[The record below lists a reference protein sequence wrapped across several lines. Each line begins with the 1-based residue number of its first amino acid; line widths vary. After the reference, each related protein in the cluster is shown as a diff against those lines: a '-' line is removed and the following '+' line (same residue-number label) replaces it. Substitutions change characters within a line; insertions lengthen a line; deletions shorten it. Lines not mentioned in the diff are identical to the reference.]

1 MAHLLE
7 TLANGSASI
16 AWTNEVPWHHLG
28 VQMDNNATPTEF
40 FIAAGLDTTVSKRPL
55 FLQDGTPV
63 PSSRLLCRDSDNTQY
78 SIVGADWNPVQN
90 MEIAEFLT
98 RLFEAGDIKMET
110 AGAVKNGALVWGLG
124 KIQKSF
130 DLPGGDEVHTNLLI
144 SSAHLYGKATTIRTT
159 STRVVCFNTLSAALS
174 EKSEHVFRVNH
185 RQDWTDK
192 EIQNEAERVVL
203 GATRDMDKF
212 EEAARVLA
220 ATTVT
225 QRQIEETI
233 AEVYQPNLL
242 TDESRVNK
250 DHPLRIDFAA
260 LAESVLVAVEC
271 SPGATLKSAKGTAWG
286 LLNAVTFVEDHQSMA
301 KTRESALQS
310 AWWGAGAARKQ
321 KALEACLRLAA

>member
-40 FIAAGLDTTVSKRPL
+40 FIAAGLDTTVSKRPP

-159 STRVVCFNTLSAALS
+159 SHRPVCNNTLAPALRDNRNVHS
-174 EKSEHVFRVNH
+174 INH
-185 RQDWTDK
+185 RKDFSD
-192 EIQNEAERVVL
+192 EDIQRIALEQV
-203 GATRDMDKF
+203 GYATRTMDQF
-212 EEAARVLA
+212 
-220 ATTVT
+220 
-225 QRQIEETI
+225 ETI
-233 AEVYQPNLL
+233 ARAFADTPLSVRQVEEAIAAVYQPALL
-242 TDESRVNK
+242 NTPSAD
-250 DHPLRIDFAA
+250 DHPLRIDFSD
-260 LAESVLVAVEC
+260 LATTVLQAFEC
-271 SPGATLKSAKGTAWG
+271 SPGATLRSAKGTAWG
-286 LLNAVTFVEDHQSMA
+286 LLNAVTYVEDHQNSS
-301 KTRESALQS
+301 KTRDGQFQS
-310 AWWGAGAARKQ
+310 AMWGIGHSRKQ
-321 KALEACLRLAA
+321 AMLDQLLPLAA

>member
-16 AWTNEVPWHHLG
+16 AWTNETPWHGLG
-28 VQMDNNATPTEF
+28 TELPDTATPTEF

-55 FLQDGTPV
+55 FLADGTPV

-130 DLPGGDEVHTNLLI
+130 SLPGDDEVHTNLLI

-159 STRVVCFNTLSAALS
+159 SHRPVCNNTLAPALRDNKNVHS
-174 EKSEHVFRVNH
+174 INH
-185 RQDWTDK
+185 RKDFTD
-192 EIQNEAERVVL
+192 EQIQAIALEQV
-203 GATRDMDKF
+203 GYATRTMDQF
-212 EEAARVLA
+212 
-220 ATTVT
+220 
-225 QRQIEETI
+225 ETI
-233 AEVYQPNLL
+233 ARALADTTLNTRQVEEAIAAVYQPTLL
-242 TDESRVNK
+242 TTPTEA
-250 DHPLRIDFAA
+250 DHPLRIDFAD
-260 LAESVLVAVEC
+260 LATTVLQAFEC
-271 SPGATLKSAKGTAWG
+271 SPGATLRSAKGTAWG
-286 LLNAVTFVEDHQSMA
+286 LLNAVTYVEDHQSNS
-301 KTRESALQS
+301 KTRDGQFQS
-310 AWWGAGAARKQ
+310 AMWGAGATRK
-321 KALEACLRLAA
+321 